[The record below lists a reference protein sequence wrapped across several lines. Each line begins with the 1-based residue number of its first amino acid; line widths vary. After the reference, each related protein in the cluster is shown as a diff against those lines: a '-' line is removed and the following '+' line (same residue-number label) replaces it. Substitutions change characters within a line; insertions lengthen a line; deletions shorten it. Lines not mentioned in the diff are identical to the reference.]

1 MQVYKFGG
9 ASIATPDRMEG
20 LMPVIQGGEKPLILV
35 VSALGK
41 TTNALEAIVNAAF
54 KGDKQEAHK
63 LVQELEQ
70 KHLDYAKAIL
80 SDDNY
85 KQALAELNVYF
96 TELQWAVDDVDTA
109 RYDYSYDQIVCIG
122 ELLSTKIF
130 ALYLNRQGIATEW
143 VDIRDVIRTDETFRD
158 AVVDWD
164 HSTQQAQQVMGPILK
179 QGKCVMTQGFIG
191 STQDNA
197 SATLGREGSDYTAAM
212 LAAML
217 NAEAVT
223 IWKDVE
229 GLQNAD
235 PKEFQNTVKIEV
247 ITYHEVIE
255 MAYYG
260 AQVIHPKTIK
270 PLQNN
275 GIPLYVKCFLDRNL
289 KGTVIRNEGS
299 GIAYPPLIVN
309 KQNQVLIQAT
319 TKDFSF
325 ITEYNLSHIYQI
337 FSSLNIKI
345 NMIQNAAIS
354 FIACI
359 DNREDKVKKVVDALQ
374 GEYKLLRNENVNLL
388 TIRHYTEEILF
399 DMTKN
404 KIKLLEQKTR
414 HTVQVVTM

>member
-20 LMPVIQGGEKPLILV
+20 LLPVIEGGEKPLILV

-41 TTNALEAIVNAAF
+41 TTNALEAIVNAAY

-63 LVQELEQ
+63 LVVELEQ
-70 KHLDYAKAIL
+70 KHLDYAKEL
-80 SDDNY
+80 LNENNY
-85 KQALAELNVYF
+85 KQAAAELNIHF
-96 TELQWAVDDVDTA
+96 TELQWAVDDVDTT

-122 ELLSTKIF
+122 ELMSTRIF
-130 ALYLNRQGIATEW
+130 SFYLNEKGISTEW
-143 VDIRDVIRTDETFRD
+143 IDIRDVIRTDETFRD
-158 AVVDWD
+158 AVVDWQF
-164 HSTQQAQQVMGPILK
+164 SQKQAEQVIAPILQ

-191 STQDNA
+191 ATADNA
-197 SATLGREGSDYTAAM
+197 SVTLGREGSDYTAAM
-212 LAAML
+212 MAAML

-229 GLQNAD
+229 GLLNAD
-235 PKEFQNTVKIEV
+235 PKEFENTVKIEA

-275 GIPLYVKCFLDRNL
+275 NIPLYVKCFLDRNL
-289 KGTVIRNEGS
+289 KGTVIKNDVTGN
-299 GIAYPPLIVN
+299 YPPLIIN
-309 KQNQVLIQAT
+309 KKNQVLIQAT

-337 FSSLNIKI
+337 FSDLNIKI
-345 NMIQNAAIS
+345 NMMQNAAIS

-359 DNREDKVKKVVDALQ
+359 DNREDKVKKLIDTLDS
-374 GEYKLLRNENVNLL
+374 EYKLLRNEDVSLL
-388 TIRHYTEEILF
+388 TVRHYSPEVVF
-399 DMTKN
+399 DLTKD
-404 KIKLLEQKTR
+404 KTKLLEQKTR
-414 HTVQVVTM
+414 HTVQVVMK